1 MKEETIKNLF
11 EKYKNGETSIKEE
24 KFLFNNVDENQP
36 EIKIL
41 ADFVAKNQL
50 KTFNNLNGT
59 LWESFNEKTT
69 KKNRFKIGFLSA
81 AASIA
86 LIFSLFIYNSNKN
99 TLTETEK
106 QALLNEAKNMF
117 IEADEEKV
125 MYRKILENEL
135 VIVYTKTQ

>member
-50 KTFNNLNGT
+50 KTFDNLNGT

-86 LIFSLFIYNSNKN
+86 LIFTLFIYNSNKN

-117 IEADEEKV
+117 IEADEEKGI
-125 MYRKILENEL
+125 YRKILENEL

>member
-1 MKEETIKNLF
+1 MKEETIKKLF

-50 KTFNNLNGT
+50 KTSSNLNGT

-69 KKNRFKIGFLSA
+69 KKNTFKTGFLSA

-86 LIFSLFIYNSNKN
+86 LIFSLFIYNSNQN

>member
-1 MKEETIKNLF
+1 
-11 EKYKNGETSIKEE
+11 
-24 KFLFNNVDENQP
+24 
-36 EIKIL
+36 
-41 ADFVAKNQL
+41 
-50 KTFNNLNGT
+50 LNGT

-86 LIFSLFIYNSNKN
+86 LIFTLFIYNSNKN

>member
-1 MKEETIKNLF
+1 MKEETIKKLF

-41 ADFVAKNQL
+41 AHFVAKNQL
-50 KTFNNLNGT
+50 KTSSNLNGT

-69 KKNRFKIGFLSA
+69 KKNTFKTGFLSA

-86 LIFSLFIYNSNKN
+86 LIFSLFIYNSNQN